1 MPREFAALAS
11 TSTLLALSVAAP
23 LSAQEASTGEAG
35 ALEEI
40 IVTGIRGSLQ
50 RSLDIKR
57 EASGVVDVITAE
69 GHR

>member
-1 MPREFAALAS
+1 M
-11 TSTLLALSVAAP
+11 
-23 LSAQEASTGEAG
+23 AQDSSLPGDAG

-69 GHR
+69 DIR